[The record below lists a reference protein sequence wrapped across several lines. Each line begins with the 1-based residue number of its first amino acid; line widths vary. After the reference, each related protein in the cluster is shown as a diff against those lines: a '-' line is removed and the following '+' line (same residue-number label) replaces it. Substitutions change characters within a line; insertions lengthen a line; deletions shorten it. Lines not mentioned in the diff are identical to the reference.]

1 MPGEANA
8 IQAGIN
14 RLNEQLRNEQNPVE
28 IEKLKAAIEKLKE
41 QLKEITGR

>member
-28 IEKLKAAIEKLKE
+28 WVISTREL
-41 QLKEITGR
+41 TVVVC

>member
-14 RLNEQLRNEQNPVE
+14 KLMEKLKNEKDPVE
-28 IEKLKAAIEKLKE
+28 IEKLKNAIKELQEELKS
-41 QLKEITGR
+41 IVR